1 MLGVEAR
8 AEQSSRIADGLA
20 GDATNPPVCEL
31 CDFGVFDTCR
41 RPVSIASA
49 RWVLLGT
56 VTVCIGLG
64 RCGGL
69 EILRAAS
76 PIFLAFETFWDTL
89 YAAFWARQLLS

>member
-1 MLGVEAR
+1 VPGVEAR

-31 CDFGVFDTCR
+31 CGLGVFDACR

-49 RWVLLGT
+49 RRVLLGT

-64 RCGGL
+64 RYGGL
-69 EILRAAS
+69 EILRAA
-76 PIFLAFETFWDTL
+76 PAQYL
-89 YAAFWARQLLS
+89 